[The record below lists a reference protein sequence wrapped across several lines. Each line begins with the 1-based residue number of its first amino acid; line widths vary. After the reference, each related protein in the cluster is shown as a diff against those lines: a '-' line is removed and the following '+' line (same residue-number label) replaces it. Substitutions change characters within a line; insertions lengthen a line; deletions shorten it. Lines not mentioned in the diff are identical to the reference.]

1 MRIEEVMCRDV
12 QHCSPEDSL
21 ESAAR
26 LMWEHDCGCAP
37 VCTGDGEQRVV
48 GMITDRDI
56 SMCAL
61 FQGKPLSQL
70 KVRDA
75 MSRDVGSCRPAD
87 DTSRVERL
95 MSDRQVRRVPVV
107 NEEGNLV
114 GIVSLADLVRHAKPR
129 NSRAPGRVT
138 ESEIRETLA
147 NICAPSRS
155 EEAPSAMAGPAPGQ
169 ASGPGL
175 SPSH

>member
-95 MSDRQVRRVPVV
+95 MSERQVRRVPVV

-147 NICAPSRS
+147 SICAPSRS
-155 EEAPSAMAGPAPGQ
+155 EETPSAMVSPAA
-169 ASGPGL
+169 ASERGL

>member
-12 QHCSPEDSL
+12 QYCRPEDSL
-21 ESAAR
+21 ERAAR

-37 VCTGDGEQRVV
+37 VCTGEGEQRVV

-70 KVRDA
+70 KVGDA
-75 MSRDVGSCRPAD
+75 MSRDVGACAAAD
-87 DTSRVERL
+87 DTSRVEHL
-95 MSDRQVRRVPVV
+95 MSERQVRRVPVV
-107 NEEGNLV
+107 DEEGNLV

-147 NICAPSRS
+147 GICAPSRGD
-155 EEAPSAMAGPAPGQ
+155 EPAALTGAAAQPSGN
-169 ASGPGL
+169 GL
-175 SPSH
+175 SPSL